1 MFLICF
7 TVRLLW
13 RAQQYFYKINEGLSY
28 HKLIGSTC
36 FTENGWPY
44 VGISRACWAKDV
56 GRWVDE
62 SMHDC
67 YICCHFKK
75 CHFGVTVQLFQV
87 IF

>member
-1 MFLICF
+1 MFLICL
-7 TVRLLW
+7 TVRPL
-13 RAQQYFYKINEGLSY
+13 RVVASAQYFDGLSY

-62 SMHDC
+62 SMHDY

-75 CHFGVTVQLFQV
+75 CNVYVF
-87 IF
+87 